1 MDTALLMDTMIHL
14 LASSLLLMF
23 DCDHTF
29 LLILYF
35 YILYPD
41 SVLWVRLGRSQ
52 GGTAVW
58 GRLPVCMAA

>member
-35 YILYPD
+35 YILYTFPFF
-41 SVLWVRLGRSQ
+41 SLLGLVEKSNGQMETR
-52 GGTAVW
+52 
-58 GRLPVCMAA
+58 

>member
-35 YILYPD
+35 YILYTFPFF
-41 SVLWVRLGRSQ
+41 SLLGLAEKSNGQMETR
-52 GGTAVW
+52 
-58 GRLPVCMAA
+58 

>member
-35 YILYPD
+35 YILYTFPFFF
-41 SVLWVRLGRSQ
+41 SLLGVVEKSNGQMETR
-52 GGTAVW
+52 
-58 GRLPVCMAA
+58 

>member
-14 LASSLLLMF
+14 LASSLLLKF

-35 YILYPD
+35 YILYTFPFF
-41 SVLWVRLGRSQ
+41 SLLGLVEKSNGQMETR
-52 GGTAVW
+52 
-58 GRLPVCMAA
+58 